1 MQYSTAE
8 NLSLEPTSSTSFST
22 LYHDSN
28 DLDTAAKIWFDL
40 NLRCIEKF
48 GGQDHIGNGVTISD
62 LTVASTILT
71 AYRSWDVMKNYHD
84 DIDRWMVKINEFCK
98 SNLSN
103 YEIVLDSKP
112 CNNSHL
118 NFIGTVG
125 NIEDNNFQ
133 PADTANSEGSGNN
146 ESSELNSP
154 NPSSQVPSVAK
165 VPTAKALA
173 LKAPTTKAQTTKI
186 PAKRKVLDV
195 EVESLPSNLKGKT
208 FVGSEMAEESRALSS
223 EEDDEIDDNYTL
235 NSTQILLFNKGKK
248 LREILLASDD
258 VSEPLKI
265 SDIFTTLSELFKSEL
280 FKTELIEIV
289 DEKSAKDRINQWK
302 KQESHCEKIQ
312 IAAESLNLFHLV
324 SLVKIYDDLIKLGEE
339 LKSDPK
345 SNVKN
350 VRSWVILFM
359 RTVLKISRKMEQR
372 NRLGCKRL
380 RKLFNEGITYM
391 QLAQAGCHKCDF
403 FVKQKDYDIFLSQIP
418 KLQTRKSTSLSPRI
432 FEIKPNQET
441 QDSAVPEKR
450 RKVESNLI

>member
-133 PADTANSEGSGNN
+133 PADTRCN
-146 ESSELNSP
+146 
-154 NPSSQVPSVAK
+154 
-165 VPTAKALA
+165 T
-173 LKAPTTKAQTTKI
+173 
-186 PAKRKVLDV
+186 
-195 EVESLPSNLKGKT
+195 
-208 FVGSEMAEESRALSS
+208 
-223 EEDDEIDDNYTL
+223 
-235 NSTQILLFNKGKK
+235 
-248 LREILLASDD
+248 
-258 VSEPLKI
+258 
-265 SDIFTTLSELFKSEL
+265 
-280 FKTELIEIV
+280 
-289 DEKSAKDRINQWK
+289 
-302 KQESHCEKIQ
+302 
-312 IAAESLNLFHLV
+312 
-324 SLVKIYDDLIKLGEE
+324 
-339 LKSDPK
+339 PK
-345 SNVKN
+345 
-350 VRSWVILFM
+350 
-359 RTVLKISRKMEQR
+359 
-372 NRLGCKRL
+372 
-380 RKLFNEGITYM
+380 
-391 QLAQAGCHKCDF
+391 
-403 FVKQKDYDIFLSQIP
+403 
-418 KLQTRKSTSLSPRI
+418 
-432 FEIKPNQET
+432 
-441 QDSAVPEKR
+441 
-450 RKVESNLI
+450 